1 MVIDLEVRI
10 VENGR
15 LSACAAEPPSP
26 QEHEYPPELIEFE
39 VLDPEPV
46 VELPGM
52 QCGRQ
57 IMLMHTM

>member
-1 MVIDLEVRI
+1 VIVIDLEVRI
-10 VENGR
+10 VEGGR

-39 VLDPEPV
+39 VLDPEP
-46 VELPGM
+46 LSNFLAGS
-52 QCGRQ
+52 GRQ